1 VRVLLTSTSGSGHF
15 QPLVPLIRA
24 FRDRGDD
31 VMVVAPAALART
43 LEATG
48 VEYRLGDEPT
58 SEDATRVWSQ
68 FSSLERR
75 DAARLVEREW
85 FARLCLEA
93 MLPAVEAAIREWSP
107 DLVVRETCEYAA
119 AVAADAASL
128 RHAQV
133 GISTAAAESRVLR
146 GLVAPTL
153 DERRMGLADRVFH
166 APYLTKFPASL
177 DPSPFPTTLRYRE
190 RDDVA
195 ARPLPDWWPDSD
207 APLVY
212 LTLGTMAM
220 RLGAGPSL
228 LRAMLEALGDLD
240 VRILVTTGPSTR
252 PEELGPVAK
261 NVHVEAWVDQVDVL
275 DVAALVICHGGSGT
289 VFGALAAGVP
299 LIAAPMFAD
308 QPTNARLVVDAGAG
322 VALAEGGGSAEENT
336 RALFEHLPRLGALV
350 EDVLGDQRFTL
361 AAHALAVELRSADSP
376 ATLARRLG
384 SVDLEL
390 TDDSPR

>member
-1 VRVLLTSTSGSGHF
+1 
-15 QPLVPLIRA
+15 
-24 FRDRGDD
+24 
-31 VMVVAPAALART
+31 
-43 LEATG
+43 
-48 VEYRLGDEPT
+48 
-58 SEDATRVWSQ
+58 
-68 FSSLERR
+68 
-75 DAARLVEREW
+75 
-85 FARLCLEA
+85 
-93 MLPAVEAAIREWSP
+93 
-107 DLVVRETCEYAA
+107 
-119 AVAADAASL
+119 
-128 RHAQV
+128 
-133 GISTAAAESRVLR
+133 
-146 GLVAPTL
+146 
-153 DERRMGLADRVFH
+153 
-166 APYLTKFPASL
+166 
-177 DPSPFPTTLRYRE
+177 
-190 RDDVA
+190 
-195 ARPLPDWWPDSD
+195 
-207 APLVY
+207 
-212 LTLGTMAM
+212 
-220 RLGAGPSL
+220 
-228 LRAMLEALGDLD
+228 
-240 VRILVTTGPSTR
+240 
-252 PEELGPVAK
+252 VAK